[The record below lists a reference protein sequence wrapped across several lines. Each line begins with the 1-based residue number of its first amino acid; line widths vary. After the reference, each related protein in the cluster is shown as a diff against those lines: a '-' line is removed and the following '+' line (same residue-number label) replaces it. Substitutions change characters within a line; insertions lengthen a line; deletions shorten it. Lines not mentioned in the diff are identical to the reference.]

1 MRLSVLLILTL
12 LLCGGCGKPEE
23 VVKQVKPTVPAP
35 AATPVPAPVPTPV
48 PAPVATP
55 APAPV
60 PTLMAATAPSPLP
73 SPTPEYIEVTK
84 AGHVWDTYG
93 AWGPASVEEMIAW
106 SDIIVRAR
114 FVSVRPVGVRSTREN
129 STNYVG
135 GLEVTFTALEYLKGA
150 DQGRTIRAVMV
161 GADTIEAEG
170 NYTAATEAEA
180 LELGRPLLELRD
192 SRWDRREAIIMLTT
206 NEHGYLRLGL
216 LGPGPIKSTVADTS
230 LRSWLPDASPPSTG
244 DNGKGGKSLGQRHF
258 LTGEPTGSSAR
269 ASESGP
275 ARPNVSLDALKELI
289 AENKRQLAAGDGS
302 REYSKCLAWTLWEN
316 RLYGMEDVHEFGTIG
331 SGLPAGTEVVATQP
345 IIDYNLQRYG
355 DVKPEDYPSH
365 LTWFEGPAGHLVE
378 DLYPGYVVT
387 TRPLPAGQYIAYGKG
402 RSEEMVICEG
412 KRTVSSVINMTVTAP
427 AGTIAEAFFDPV
439 ADGSAIA
446 ATTTIG
452 TFSYQDNT
460 IRVDLSVATAPNQTI
475 EFIELD
481 GDIGLSLAV
490 SDAGNAN
497 GVLSWTVTE
506 QPWESGDLLMAR
518 VSAP

>member
-1 MRLSVLLILTL
+1 M
-12 LLCGGCGKPEE
+12 
-23 VVKQVKPTVPAP
+23 
-35 AATPVPAPVPTPV
+35 
-48 PAPVATP
+48 
-55 APAPV
+55 
-60 PTLMAATAPSPLP
+60 
-73 SPTPEYIEVTK
+73 
-84 AGHVWDTYG
+84 
-93 AWGPASVEEMIAW
+93 GPP
-106 SDIIVRAR
+106 R
-114 FVSVRPVGVRSTREN
+114 G
-129 STNYVG
+129 
-135 GLEVTFTALEYLKGA
+135 
-150 DQGRTIRAVMV
+150 
-161 GADTIEAEG
+161 
-170 NYTAATEAEA
+170 
-180 LELGRPLLELRD
+180 
-192 SRWDRREAIIMLTT
+192 LTT
-206 NEHGYLRLGL
+206 NEHGYLLGL
-216 LGPGPIKSTVADTS
+216 LGPGPIQSTA
-230 LRSWLPDASPPSTG
+230 LRSWLPDASPPSTDG
-244 DNGKGGKSLGQRHF
+244 TVGKSLGQRHF

-427 AGTIAEAFFDPV
+427 AGTLAEAFFDPV

-446 ATTTIG
+446 TTTTIG

-460 IRVDLSVATAPNQTI
+460 IRVDLS
-475 EFIELD
+475 
-481 GDIGLSLAV
+481 S
-490 SDAGNAN
+490 SAN
-497 GVLSWTVTE
+497 GVPGS
-506 QPWESGDLLMAR
+506 PAR
-518 VSAP
+518 RPDAKYHISCPNWKAAPCVGGGGGLGPPRGPTGGKALALRYDGVGGTRGRAAAG